1 VVFAGVALTLLTVGV
16 GYVAHLVRSFDTP
29 EFKRSILDR
38 ASASVGTRIE
48 ARKVDISLLQGL
60 TLEGVTIANP
70 PPFGGSL
77 VTADAFVLRY
87 SLWSLLSGRLEL
99 ANLSVEKPA
108 LNLAM
113 DARGVFNYE
122 KLSGSNATSSTSSAG
137 TLPIELV
144 ISKLSLK
151 GARIVMRDPRAAL
164 LKVEGADLS
173 SSVRLAGASVEGE
186 GTLRIAVLNLA
197 DSFFVRGV
205 SAPLKASNGALAL
218 APVRAVLAGGDVRG
232 DVKVQL
238 QNRFHF
244 GTKLTVTG
252 AQLQKLL
259 EEAKA
264 AQTASGTVA
273 ADAAIEGSGGLATLK
288 GKGQIQVKG
297 CKVSHAPLMTLV
309 ATALRIPEL
318 AHPDFDECRTTFTL
332 GGGRLVTP
340 SLSLKGPSLQIAG
353 HGVTSLES
361 LSIDYDMTL
370 ALRETLLKRIPA
382 QELRAAF
389 KDRGDGFATLDFK
402 VTGTT
407 SAPQSD
413 LAMRLGKGAAESG
426 LKKLLHG
433 KIF

>member
-1 VVFAGVALTLLTVGV
+1 MVFAGVALTLLTVGV